1 MKNGWRILVGG
12 NGGSKPRLAVELMK
26 DLPENEALDLIDKI
40 IKFYREN
47 GKKNQRIG
55 GLIEEIGLDEFKNK
69 LGIA

>member
-1 MKNGWRILVGG
+1 MGG